1 MQEHPQ
7 TDNETP
13 QHWPKGMPFRLPEDY
28 FIKQREQILQSLEYD
43 WKQHTPESPNS
54 ELERISPL
62 LSALKQSGITGRWN
76 DSKPDIEF
84 QPSTQH
90 EIVVK
95 SEKRYKNRSI
105 ISPKTW
111 MAAAG
116 LTGLLLLGK
125 IILDHPISHPN
136 LTDAN
141 QSADNIPDSFG
152 FSDADINAYLSD
164 ISVFPAATISDTS
177 KHTDMEQFMASADM
191 LTAPEKFTQQME
203 AIPVHDL
210 EAYITDIPTFND

>member
-1 MQEHPQ
+1 MQEHPH

-13 QHWPKGMPFRLPEDY
+13 QHWPKGMPFRLPADY
-28 FIKQREQILQSLEYD
+28 FTKQREHILQSLEYE
-43 WKQHTPESPNS
+43 WNQHSPESPKS

-62 LSALKQSGITGRWN
+62 LSALKQRGVTGRWN
-76 DSKPDIEF
+76 DGKPDIQF
-84 QPSTQH
+84 QPSIQDKT
-90 EIVVK
+90 VVK
-95 SEKRYKNRSI
+95 SEKKSKIRSM
-105 ISPKTW
+105 ISPGTW
-111 MAAAG
+111 MAAAA

-125 IILDHPISHPN
+125 IILDNPISHPN

-141 QSADNIPDSFG
+141 QSVDNIPDSFG

-164 ISVFPAATISDTS
+164 ITVFPAENIPDTS
-177 KHTDMEQFMASADM
+177 KHTDIEQFLASADM